1 MSLNRKGFVLIETL
15 AVTVFAATIF
25 VFLFKSVVPIMSIYD
40 AKVDQIGN
48 IDAVYNNYL
57 VRKFLYNDEY
67 YNNRGGG
74 NQAAIKDADYTL
86 IKCDNFAYKNYQ
98 FNNNGDRALF
108 SHVYSE
114 DYCNRLMETIGAREK
129 GTNGSHTIDHYW
141 LFYVKGNKIDNFVN
155 DGLDAY
161 TSSHYSGQTIDNSLH
176 RTAYGTN
183 FGKDTLKLL
192 KDTVRDFKAGKTQ
205 NGVTFKETDSYLI
218 LYYWYLNPMYE
229 EATDM
234 MNPNAT
240 AENKK
245 IEPKYK
251 DAISILT
258 IKSNSE
264 NLYCF
269 KFQVV
274 PDASK
279 YFYENTGNQSKYYYF
294 YDEKYTLAKSFNG
307 DALDKC
313 MRDMNGKKVDKL
325 NEDCTTVMDG
335 DNVVKEILGST
346 TVNKY
351 CTCTRDANP
360 TEFYKKYTGD
370 SLTECTNYMKGREV
384 SVNATN
390 YNIDNQGFNNLGGSS
405 YNVGNVALSEA
416 EAKAYCQDLLR
427 NHNQAYKIYTM
438 NSDTRD
444 NCKHYFRSYDT
455 IKVRPTNNGRK
466 GDYQTLT
473 FGTNTTAINDFCN
486 KTFNHYYLGTIWD
499 DFTDARIGIPQYDFG
514 EAELAIVDYDI
525 NCSKDVVIPKT
536 AYNDLKVTVIGSHAF
551 DNKKIRTVKFDG
563 PIKVIDKDAFANNVY
578 TLQPPQ
584 GALVVKN

>member
-1 MSLNRKGFVLIETL
+1 MSLNKKGFVLIETL

-57 VRKFLYNDEY
+57 IRKFLYNDEY

-74 NQAAIKDADYTL
+74 NQSAIKDADYTL
-86 IKCDNFAYKNYQ
+86 IKCDNFAYKNYS
-98 FNNNGDRALF
+98 FNSNEDRALF

-114 DYCNRLMETIGAREK
+114 DYCNKLMEAIGAREK
-129 GTNGSHTIDHYW
+129 GSNGSHDIDHYW
-141 LFYVKGNKIDNFVN
+141 LFYVKGNKIDDFLNK
-155 DGLDAY
+155 GLGSY
-161 TSSHYSGQTIDNSLH
+161 TSTHFSGQTIDNTLH
-176 RTAYGTN
+176 RTSYGTN
-183 FGKDTLKLL
+183 YGKDTLKLL
-192 KDTVRDFKAGKTQ
+192 KNTIRDFKNGKSQ

-218 LYYWYLNPMYE
+218 FYYWYKNPMYE

-234 MNPNAT
+234 MNPDAT

-269 KFQVV
+269 KFQVI
-274 PDASK
+274 PNANK
-279 YFYENTGNQSKYYYF
+279 YFYEKTGNKSKYYFY
-294 YDEKYTLAKSFNG
+294 YDEKYTTTKLFTG

-313 MRDMNGKKVDKL
+313 MSDMNGKTVNKL
-325 NEDCTTVMDG
+325 NDDCSVATEDG
-335 DNVVKEILGST
+335 APVKEVLGST

-360 TEFYKKYTGD
+360 TSFYNTYSGD
-370 SLTECTNYMKGREV
+370 SLSECTKYMKGRQV

-390 YNIDNQGFNNLGGSS
+390 YNIENQGFNNLGGSN
-405 YNVGNVALSEA
+405 YNVGNVTLSES

-438 NSDTRD
+438 NDETRN

-455 IKVRPTNNGRK
+455 IKVRPTNNGKK

-473 FGTNTTAINDFCN
+473 FGTNTTAINDFCDN
-486 KTFNHYYLGTIWD
+486 TFNHYYLDTIWD
-499 DFTDARIGIPQYDFG
+499 DFTDARIGIPKYDFG
-514 EAELAIVDYDI
+514 EAELAIIDYDI
-525 NCSKDVVIPKT
+525 NCSKDVVIPT
-536 AYNDLKVTVIGSHAF
+536 SAYNDLNVTVIGAHAF
-551 DNKKIRTVKFDG
+551 ENKKIRTVKFNG
-563 PIKVIDKDAFANNVY
+563 LIKVIDKDAFANNVY
-578 TLQPPQ
+578 TLVKPD
-584 GALVVKN
+584 GALVVQN